1 MRPYSTEAIIL
12 RRTNYGEADRV
23 ISFLTPERGKI
34 SAIAK
39 GVRKPKSKLAGGLEL
54 FAICD
59 ITLMEG
65 RGDLAL
71 VTSARMRQFFG
82 DILKDYDRMQL
93 AYECIKQINKATE
106 TVSEPE
112 FYALLRSS
120 LEWLHDLTIDWRI
133 IELCFRLQLQMLL
146 GHGLNLATDREG
158 NKLQADKTYHYDFGD
173 NAFYIQGDKGR
184 FSSGHIKLLRL
195 AAAKTPIV
203 LRQVAGIEDV
213 IENGLWLVRTAE
225 S

>member
-1 MRPYSTEAIIL
+1 MRPFSTEAVIL

-23 ISFLTPERGKI
+23 ISFLTPERGKV

-59 ITLMEG
+59 VTLMGG
-65 RGDLAL
+65 RGDLQV

-82 DILKDYDRMQL
+82 SILKDYDRMQL
-93 AYECIKQINKATE
+93 GYECIKQINKTTE

-112 FYALLRSS
+112 FYTLLRES
-120 LEWLHDLTIDWRI
+120 LAWLDDLSIDWHL
-133 IELCFRLQLQMLL
+133 IELCFRLQLATLL

-158 NKLQADKTYHYDFGD
+158 NKLQPDKTYHYDFGD
-173 NAFYIQGDKGR
+173 NAFYIQGDQGR
-184 FSSGHIKLLRL
+184 FKSDHIKLLRL
-195 AAAKTPIV
+195 ASVKNPVV
-203 LRQVAGIEDV
+203 LKQVAGIDEVMNDC
-213 IENGLWLVRTAE
+213 LWLVRTSE

>member
-23 ISFLTPERGKI
+23 ISFLTPERGKV

-59 ITLMEG
+59 ITLMSG
-65 RGDLAL
+65 RGDLAV
-71 VTSARMRQFFG
+71 VTSARMRQFYAS
-82 DILKDYDRMQL
+82 ILKDYDRMQL

-112 FYALLRSS
+112 FYALLRDS
-120 LEWLHDLTIDWRI
+120 LAWLDNLALDWQV
-133 IELCFRLQLQMLL
+133 IELCFRLRLQSLL

-158 NKLQADKTYHYDFGD
+158 AKLQADKNYHYDFGD
-173 NAFYIQGDKGR
+173 NAFFVQGDRGT
-184 FSSGHIKLLRL
+184 FTSDHIKLLRL
-195 AAAKTPIV
+195 ASVKNPAV
-203 LRQVAGIEDV
+203 LSHVAGIGDV
-213 IENGLWLVRTAE
+213 IDDCLWLVRTAE